1 MKQAQVEIGQRY
13 LAKVSGRLVTVRVVG
28 RSPYKRGSFEL
39 FDAVNLATGRRL
51 LITAARLRGRAEDLC
66 K

>member
-1 MKQAQVEIGQRY
+1 MKTKEIEIGQRY

-28 RSPYKRGSFEL
+28 RSLYKRGQFEL

-51 LITAARLRGRAEDLC
+51 LITAARLRGHAE
-66 K
+66 KEG